1 MNRLIDRMIGT
12 ARFQR
17 AMYEEVEHDPDAT
30 RQAVVIVAATSVM
43 AGIAGIPT
51 AGALALIG
59 VTLAGI
65 VGWSVYAGL
74 AYYIGAQIFA
84 TEQTRGDWREVARTV
99 GFASA
104 PRGLIILGLIPGT
117 YDLLSIVL
125 TLWVLATTVTA
136 LMVALELSLWGA
148 VVTSLAA
155 IIAQAIV
162 FALIGV
168 IFALASL

>member
-74 AYYIGAQIFA
+74 AYYIGTQIFA

-117 YDLLSIVL
+117 YAASSSPSGCSRPPSHGG
-125 TLWVLATTVTA
+125 A
-136 LMVALELSLWGA
+136 ELSRALW
-148 VVTSLAA
+148 SPRRR
-155 IIAQAIV
+155 
-162 FALIGV
+162 
-168 IFALASL
+168 SSPRPSSSP